1 MMLIICNNVELTM
14 FVSLLFL
21 SSTSHLHY
29 VSTSVFQSVAY
40 SGESITLK
48 AWFFFLYE
56 SL

>member
-40 SGESITLK
+40 SGESIMLK
-48 AWFFFLYE
+48 AWIFLNE